1 MTLAEIIKN
10 KKPEKEQA
18 TWQHREILRA
28 VNQVVCS
35 QHEGAELIGQGWA
48 AADLHVHTWCSYDVV
63 PVPYNDPLFLYEKA
77 VNSGMKFITFTD
89 HDTMDAYDRVGWTR
103 EHIVPG
109 VEIKILDR
117 QHVGHTVHMN
127 VYQLDR
133 KIFRELEEIAEKSGD
148 IELLIACIKSHRLPY
163 IYNHPFWHEPNEK
176 LNVGAVFELMPLFP
190 VLEYNMGRVNQLNQ
204 IATYLARSTGKG
216 LVAATDTHSG
226 RIAEAYTL
234 ARGDSFARFMAEI
247 RAGRSLLVSQD
258 LTLARLTS
266 EVLDRLDCMFN
277 QELWQFAKPG
287 YNLETGIGIL
297 DDHIQKIILA
307 PARENHMLKKML
319 KWLMTGVAL
328 SKIPHSLYIR
338 SQNLLAESV
347 LQGMPA

>member
-1 MTLAEIIKN
+1 LLEMNEN
-10 KKPEKEQA
+10 KKPEKKQ
-18 TWQHREILRA
+18 TFCQRQDILLT
-28 VNQVVCS
+28 VKKVVRS
-35 QHEGAELIGQGWA
+35 TEEGAELIGQGWA

-77 VNSGMKFITFTD
+77 VRAGMKFITFTD
-89 HDTMDAYDRVGWTR
+89 HDTMDAYDQIGWTR
-103 EHIVPG
+103 ERIVSG

-117 QHVGHTVHMN
+117 RHVGHTVHIN
-127 VYQLDR
+127 VYQLGH
-133 KIFRELEEIAEKSGD
+133 KIFLELEEIAAKSGS
-148 IELLIACIKSHRLPY
+148 IELLIACIQSHRLPY

-176 LNVGAVFELMPLFP
+176 LNVGAVFEVMPLFP
-190 VLEYNMGRVNQLNQ
+190 VLEYNMGRVNPLNQ
-204 IATYLARSTGKG
+204 IAVYLARSAGKG

-234 ARGDSFARFMAEI
+234 ARGDSFAGFMAEI

-266 EVLDRLDCMFN
+266 EVLDRLNCMFN
-277 QELWQFAKPG
+277 QEHWQFAKPG
-287 YNLETGIGIL
+287 YSLETGIGIL
-297 DDHIQKIILA
+297 DDHIQRIILDT
-307 PARENHMLKKML
+307 ARENSTVKKML

-347 LQGMPA
+347 LLGMPA

>member
-1 MTLAEIIKN
+1 LTNMIEN
-10 KKPEKEQA
+10 KKTETKNPSKRHDILKAAKQVTCSPKEG
-18 TWQHREILRA
+18 E
-28 VNQVVCS
+28 
-35 QHEGAELIGQGWA
+35 ELILEGWA

-63 PVPYNDPLFLYEKA
+63 PVPNNDPIFLHEKA
-77 VNSGMKFITFTD
+77 VRAGMKFVTFTD

-103 EHIVPG
+103 ERIVPG

-117 QHVGHTVHMN
+117 RHVGHTVHMN

-133 KIFRELEEIAEKSGD
+133 KIFRELEEIAEKSGS
-148 IELLIACIKSHRLPY
+148 IEMLITCIKSHRLPY

-176 LNVGAVFELMPLFP
+176 LNVGAVFDLMSFFP
-190 VLEYNMGRVNQLNQ
+190 VLEYNMGRVNPLNQ
-204 IATYLARSTGKG
+204 IAAYLARSAGKG

-234 ARGDSFARFMAEI
+234 ARGDSFDSFMAEI
-247 RAGRSLLVSQD
+247 GAGRSLLVSQD

-266 EVLDRLDCMFN
+266 EVLDRLNCMFN
-277 QELWQFAKPG
+277 QEHWQFAKPG
-287 YNLETGIGIL
+287 YSLETGIGIL

-307 PARENHMLKKML
+307 SSRENSLMKKML

-338 SQNLLAESV
+338 SQNLMAESV